1 MVIGHWSLNKK
12 ANVRFYKSLFPIP
25 LLNMTQI
32 FGEFNDDLPVV
43 QEYLTL
49 VFSPSSIPVKQR
61 WRTNGLSA
69 DFMADYFSTFFPGKE
84 GATGEDDIQAEVK
97 SAVSFIGNEL
107 LENAMKFTDETSQYP
122 ISLTLQ
128 MHSDRLV
135 FRATNCVNPKEIAE
149 FQAYIQEL
157 TTSDPDELYIRHLEE
172 NADDDSEPVSR
183 LGILTMMNDYQA
195 KLGWK
200 FETIQNESEAIA
212 VTIMV
217 QLTL

>member
-1 MVIGHWSLNKK
+1 M
-12 ANVRFYKSLFPIP
+12 Y
-25 LLNMTQI
+25 
-32 FGEFNDDLPVV
+32 
-43 QEYLTL
+43 
-49 VFSPSSIPVKQR
+49 
-61 WRTNGLSA
+61 
-69 DFMADYFSTFFPGKE
+69 
-84 GATGEDDIQAEVK
+84 
-97 SAVSFIGNEL
+97 
-107 LENAMKFTDETSQYP
+107 
-122 ISLTLQ
+122 
-128 MHSDRLV
+128 SDRLV
-135 FRATNCVNPKEIAE
+135 FRATNSVNPNELAE